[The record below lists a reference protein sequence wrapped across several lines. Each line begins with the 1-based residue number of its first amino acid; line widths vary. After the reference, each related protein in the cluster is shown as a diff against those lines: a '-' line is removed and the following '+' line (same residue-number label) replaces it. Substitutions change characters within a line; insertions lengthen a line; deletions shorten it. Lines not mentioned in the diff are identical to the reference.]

1 MEKNMEVSA
10 SGEKCFH
17 NRKLHNPNYRIWS
30 TTGEGVFGRGKVKA
44 AGCHA
49 GALSAASSAAQQWVN
64 QVQVLY
70 VAAAALM

>member
-1 MEKNMEVSA
+1 MEKDMEVSA
-10 SGEKCFH
+10 HGEKCH
-17 NRKLHNPNYRIWS
+17 RNGKLHNSNYRIWS
-30 TTGEGVFGRGKVKA
+30 TTGKGVFGRGKVKA

-70 VAAAALM
+70 VAAAALV